1 MFLPPRRARARVKKT
16 DNILSYLLQK
26 SFKQASTAFP
36 DDTRRRVVPTRM
48 PAIVVT
54 VASLSSRRR
63 DVLVSSIASRRR
75 SRGGRVDV
83 DVRACRHCRLGRT
96 TTTTGEVSDDAGPV
110 RGSLVPVRGT
120 SENEREASTS
130 TSTSTSRT
138 EGDGDAE
145 ERDGLSYRVA
155 MRLLDFYKTQIS
167 PVLPKSCRFVP
178 TCSEYARQAYTKYG
192 TKKGFILTA
201 WRIMRCNPLGDSGYD
216 PPVWPPPYLGGE
228 RASLD

>member
-1 MFLPPRRARARVKKT
+1 MA
-16 DNILSYLLQK
+16 
-26 SFKQASTAFP
+26 
-36 DDTRRRVVPTRM
+36 
-48 PAIVVT
+48 AIVGT
-54 VASLSSRRR
+54 IESLSRRRR
-63 DVLVSSIASRRR
+63 DVLVSSTTPRRHSHAR
-75 SRGGRVDV
+75 HGGRVVV
-83 DVRACRHCRLGRT
+83 DVRACRHCLRRT
-96 TTTTGEVSDDAGPV
+96 SEVSDAGPV

-120 SENEREASTS
+120 SENEE
-130 TSTSTSRT
+130 TSTSRT
-138 EGDGDAE
+138 EADEDTE
-145 ERDGLSYRVA
+145 ERGLSYRVA
-155 MRLLDFYKTQIS
+155 MNLLDFYKTQIS

>member
-1 MFLPPRRARARVKKT
+1 MVLLPRRARVKT
-16 DNILSYLLQK
+16 DIFICCK
-26 SFKQASTAFP
+26 SCHFTSSRVTSCP
-36 DDTRRRVVPTRM
+36 DDTLRRVVPTRM
-48 PAIVVT
+48 SAIVVT

-63 DVLVSSIASRRR
+63 DVLVSSTASRRR
-75 SRGGRVDV
+75 SHRHARRRRGGRVVV
-83 DVRACRHCRLGRT
+83 DVRACRRCR
-96 TTTTGEVSDDAGPV
+96 EVLDDAGPV

-120 SENEREASTS
+120 SENEREPSTS

-138 EGDGDAE
+138 EGDLRDAE
-145 ERDGLSYRVA
+145 ERDDGLSYRVA
-155 MRLLDFYKTQIS
+155 MSLLDFYKTQIS

>member
-1 MFLPPRRARARVKKT
+1 MFLPPRRATRACVKDRHFTCCAKV
-16 DNILSYLLQK
+16 
-26 SFKQASTAFP
+26 FPQAKCFP

-48 PAIVVT
+48 PAIVVVVT

-75 SRGGRVDV
+75 SRGGRVVV
-83 DVRACRHCRLGRT
+83 DVRACRHCR
-96 TTTTGEVSDDAGPV
+96 EVLDDAGPV
-110 RGSLVPVRGT
+110 RGSLVSVRGT
-120 SENEREASTS
+120 SENEGEP
-130 TSTSTSRT
+130 STSTSRT
-138 EGDGDAE
+138 EGDLRDAE

-155 MRLLDFYKTQIS
+155 MSLLDFYKTQIS

-228 RASLD
+228 RAPLD

>member
-1 MFLPPRRARARVKKT
+1 
-16 DNILSYLLQK
+16 
-26 SFKQASTAFP
+26 
-36 DDTRRRVVPTRM
+36 M
-48 PAIVVT
+48 PAIVVVVT
-54 VASLSSRRR
+54 VASLPSRRR

-75 SRGGRVDV
+75 SRGGRVVV
-83 DVRACRHCRLGRT
+83 DVRACRHCRD
-96 TTTTGEVSDDAGPV
+96 VSDDAGPV
-110 RGSLVPVRGT
+110 RGSLVPVRVT
-120 SENEREASTS
+120 SENEREPSTS

-138 EGDGDAE
+138 EEDGDAA
-145 ERDGLSYRVA
+145 ERDGLSYRIA

>member
-1 MFLPPRRARARVKKT
+1 M
-16 DNILSYLLQK
+16 S
-26 SFKQASTAFP
+26 
-36 DDTRRRVVPTRM
+36 
-48 PAIVVT
+48 AIFVT

-63 DVLVSSIASRRR
+63 DVLVSSTASRRR
-75 SRGGRVDV
+75 SHRHAQRRRRGGRVVV
-83 DVRACRHCRLGRT
+83 DVRACRHCREAL
-96 TTTTGEVSDDAGPV
+96 DDAGPV

-120 SENEREASTS
+120 SENEGEP
-130 TSTSTSRT
+130 STSTSRT
-138 EGDGDAE
+138 EGDLSADAE

-155 MRLLDFYKTQIS
+155 MSLLDFYKTQIS